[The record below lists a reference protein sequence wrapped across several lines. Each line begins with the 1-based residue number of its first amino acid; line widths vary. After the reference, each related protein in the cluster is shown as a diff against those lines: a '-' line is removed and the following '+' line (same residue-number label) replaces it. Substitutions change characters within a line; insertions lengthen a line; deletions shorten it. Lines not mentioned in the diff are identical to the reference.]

1 MTQPRNTNL
10 GEQPMTT
17 YGRVQGPEKRYRRLR
32 FPSFPAATWAEKNPL
47 LQRGEIGAESDTLK
61 MKIGDGITYWN
72 DLGYSKSF
80 ADWGDISG
88 NIQDQNDLVEFVNN
102 SVQSGINT
110 HNSSSTAHSNQ
121 FSQYRKSSAQD
132 AIDDN
137 LQSQITTNANNIA
150 SNDTDIANLQAN
162 KASKTTDFETPI
174 TASNK
179 GATMA
184 EIEQVRTATIKF
196 TGYVSTS
203 APSASSYTLMEGNLW
218 INSATMPTSFPVPS
232 SSIQQW
238 NGTSWVAYSQSY
250 TPAAFDAWSNLNNNE
265 GYYFFGGVWKV
276 FSTDLSTEYF
286 TLNQTSGLW
295 EIAPSIELPG
305 TPTVATPSGS
315 NPQAIVNVDYVN
327 SGITIGNK
335 ITNCILQI
343 PQNINLTLSNGV
355 LTLKAGSTVYV
366 PNGTGNFVAITT
378 NADITRSNLSGTNV
392 LIVATPGADL
402 NSIQSLGAGSL
413 LTAASGPTEPSSYSY
428 WYDTTNNYLYTSGTT
443 SLRSLPLGYI
453 DSNGTLN
460 VFNGFGFIGTTV
472 FSLPGLM
479 VATPNGRNTDGTLKS
494 NILPQTQV
502 NTYTLAG
509 MQRNEVWGYPNG
521 IFAVA
526 KGSYSYNSDTN
537 YIIASDGSIRNYAKL
552 ADITN
557 NGTVITDASVK
568 NTFMAVDYN
577 DYKKTIETINNNI
590 NDLESNKQNNLTT
603 SQLDAVNSGITAA
616 KVATYDG
623 YATGKQNTLT
633 TGANISISGNTIS
646 ATGVALEDL
655 SNTPTN
661 IDYVVESQEPTS
673 ENNYTWYRLYKSG
686 WIEQGGYSDGSTGT
700 VVISL
705 PIEMSNTNYIV
716 IKNSG
721 ASNDGTASQ
730 RYVSCYALSTTS
742 FSTYDTS
749 TFKWYVCGQSA

>member
-132 AIDDN
+132 AIDAN

-162 KASKTTDFETPI
+162 KADKTTDFETPI

-238 NGTSWVAYSQSY
+238 NGTAWVAYSQSY

-305 TPTVATPSGS
+305 TPTVATPDGI

-327 SGITIGNK
+327 SGITVGNK
-335 ITNCILQI
+335 ITNCILQL
-343 PQNINLTLSNGV
+343 PQNIKLTLNGNQ
-355 LTLKAGSTVYV
+355 LTLASGSTYYV
-366 PNGTGNFVAITT
+366 PNGVGKFNAITT
-378 NADITRSNLSGTNV
+378 STDITYTTSSNGTRLLLMNASGTNMDAPHILSCFSQEMQPSGTSV
-392 LIVATPGADL
+392 YWWDLTNNLVKAITSAGINSGISLPIALITVNGNSVTINKIFNGVGFMGTTIYTTPG
-402 NSIQSLGAGSL
+402 L
-413 LTAASGPTEPSSYSY
+413 LVS
-428 WYDTTNNYLYTSGTT
+428 
-443 SLRSLPLGYI
+443 
-453 DSNGTLN
+453 
-460 VFNGFGFIGTTV
+460 V
-472 FSLPGLM
+472 
-479 VATPNGRNTDGTLKS
+479 PNGRNSDGTLNNTTKVQS
-494 NILPQTQV
+494 SLR
-502 NTYTLAG
+502 TYTLESFDRFEIYSAATQLVAVQNNTYHYDFESNLILTGAG
-509 MQRNEVWGYPNG
+509 DKR
-521 IFAVA
+521 
-526 KGSYSYNSDTN
+526 T
-537 YIIASDGSIRNYAKL
+537 YIKIGTVS
-552 ADITN
+552 N
-557 NGTVITDASVK
+557 NGTYITGIDINEPFA
-568 NTFMAVDYN
+568 AVDYN
-577 DYKKTIETINNNI
+577 EY
-590 NDLESNKQNNLTT
+590 
-603 SQLDAVNSGITAA
+603 V
-616 KVATYDG
+616 
-623 YATGKQNTLT
+623 
-633 TGANISISGNTIS
+633 
-646 ATGVALEDL
+646 EDL
-655 SNTPTN
+655 SNIN
-661 IDYVVESQEPTS
+661 EILEDKASLSESQTIEGK
-673 ENNYTWYRLYKSG
+673 YTFSQTIDVNSSLGLQINRALDSG
-686 WIEQGGYSDGSTGT
+686 GTTAWRIYDATGSRQARAVAFYANSKPQKVRTT
-700 VVISL
+700 LHSL
-705 PIEMSNTNYIV
+705 
-716 IKNSG
+716 
-721 ASNDGTASQ
+721 Q
-730 RYVSCYALSTTS
+730 RNGHSVN
-742 FSTYDTS
+742 
-749 TFKWYVCGQSA
+749 